1 MKSLRWNLDA
11 LYPGFESQEFKD
23 DFERFEKELVEF
35 QAWTQENFKTTDQA
49 SETLQ
54 EYLRRE
60 IEHRKLIQRLSAYC
74 HLTLSVDSK
83 DEAAK
88 RAQNGLRNHLG
99 DMTQLEVRFI
109 QFIKQLENLEDLI
122 RSSEF
127 LLEHEFYLLE
137 KKQEADHL
145 LSVEEEVV
153 IANMQNTGSMAF
165 GTLQGDLTANL
176 MIEVDLPEGR
186 QQLPLAAVRNL
197 AYSTDAAVRKIGYDS
212 EQMAYGRIEE
222 SSAAAL
228 NAIKGDVIT
237 VAKLRGWSDPMA
249 QTLVDSRMTSATLD
263 TLILTIEEY
272 LPYFRQ
278 YLKRKAELLG
288 YTDGLPFY
296 ELFAPIG
303 EVART
308 FTYESAIDYI
318 VTSFK
323 PFSQKLADYVQ
334 GAYDKEWLDVEPR
347 AGKRGGAFCSN
358 LPTIGESR
366 IMSNFNGSF
375 SNMTTLAH
383 ELGHG
388 YHGHQLKSQS
398 ILNTGYPMPIA
409 ETASIFNE
417 TIVTNAALSEAAGAE
432 KIAILE
438 SNISDANQ
446 VITDIYSRFL
456 FESELFERRKTSTLS
471 VNELKEIMTDAQ
483 KKAYGNGLDHN
494 ILHPYMWM
502 NKPHYYRAELSFYNF
517 PYAFGLL
524 FAKGLYARYL
534 TMGDDFLPLYDQLLA
549 ATGKQTI
556 KDLTASVGIDIE
568 SPDFFRSS
576 LDLIKGDIMAFLELT
591 DKGVNQQ

>member
-228 NAIKGDVIT
+228 NAIKGEVIT

-303 EVART
+303 EVDRT

-398 ILNTGYPMPIA
+398 ILNAGYPMPIA